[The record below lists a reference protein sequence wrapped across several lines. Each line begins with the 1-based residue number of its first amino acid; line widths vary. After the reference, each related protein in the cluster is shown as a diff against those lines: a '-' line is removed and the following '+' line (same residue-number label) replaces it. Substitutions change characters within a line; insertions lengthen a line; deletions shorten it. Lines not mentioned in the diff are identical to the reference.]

1 MFPSSQST
9 RNGAGAF
16 ASAYQNIGV
25 ETGVAAASPH
35 QLVTMLFDGFNEA
48 VARAKR
54 ALLFRDIEGKCKAI
68 THAARIIDEGLR
80 APLNVEAGGKLAAEL
95 KALYGYVTLR
105 LTQANL
111 NNDVAAL
118 DECLRLIE
126 PVRSAWIAIGPRA
139 EAESQTEVQ

>member
-1 MFPSSQST
+1 MFPSSHST

-16 ASAYQNIGV
+16 ANAYQNIGV

-48 VARAKR
+48 IGRAKR

-80 APLNVEAGGKLAAEL
+80 APLNAEAGGKLAVEL

-126 PVRSAWIAIGPRA
+126 PVRSAWIAIGPRVHTG
-139 EAESQTEVQ
+139 SEVQ

>member
-1 MFPSSQST
+1 MFPSSQSSP
-9 RNGAGAF
+9 NGPSAFAGA
-16 ASAYQNIGV
+16 YQKIGV
-25 ETGVAAASPH
+25 ETGVGAASPH

-48 VARAKR
+48 VGRAKR
-54 ALLFRDIEGKCKAI
+54 AMLLRDIEGKCKAI

-80 APLNVEAGGKLAAEL
+80 APLNAEAGGKLALEL
-95 KALYGYVTLR
+95 KSLYGYVTLR

-111 NNDVAAL
+111 HNDVAAL

-139 EAESQTEVQ
+139 DAGSEVQ

>member
-1 MFPSSQST
+1 MFPSSHPN
-9 RNGAGAF
+9 RNGASAF
-16 ASAYQNIGV
+16 AGAYQKIGV

-54 ALLFRDIEGKCKAI
+54 AMLFRDIEGKCKAI
-68 THAARIIDEGLR
+68 AHAARIVDEGLR
-80 APLNVEAGGKLAAEL
+80 APLNAEAGGKLALEL
-95 KALYGYVTLR
+95 KQLYGYVTLR

-139 EAESQTEVQ
+139 DANSEVQ

>member
-139 EAESQTEVQ
+139 DARTEVQ